1 MDRSTIKKSL
11 LLEEISDREKRNIVI
26 VLNEVVEIKGK
37 KYLNIVGIDVF
48 TGRVIKIVDTN
59 GYQYGLHTFS
69 EKFSTLDKESVIKA
83 TFKICKS
90 EIYGNLFRIT
100 SEFIFLGY
108 SNINKLYKKYKILY
122 KTDNINFSTC
132 FQDIFQF
139 SELYKEKQ
147 YFFITKFKGTKIQF
161 YKGKNN
167 NTKYQLKMDTI
178 FVDIIDN
185 SIALSK
191 VQNLYFKGFAIISIV
206 CLSNGSKIVKAHRL
220 VGNYLTEKNYIE
232 NEEKIKISLSKK
244 DARKELKDAR
254 KKLKDEMDYFY
265 KYEFKQFEEE
275 AYAEEEAMYMIKEKL
290 DSRSDEYDFYS
301 EF

>member
-1 MDRSTIKKSL
+1 MDKSTIKKSL
-11 LLEEISDREKRNIVI
+11 NKRLLFEEISDREKRNIVI

-59 GYQYGLHTFS
+59 GSQYGLHTFN
-69 EKFSTLDKESVIKA
+69 EKFSALDKESVIKA

-90 EIYGNLFRIT
+90 EIYGNLLRIN
-100 SEFIFLGY
+100 SEFICLGY
-108 SNINKLYKKYKILY
+108 SNINKLYKKYNILY
-122 KTDNINFSTC
+122 KTDNISFSTC
-132 FQDIFQF
+132 FEDIFQF
-139 SELYKEKQ
+139 SELHKEKQ
-147 YFFITKFKGTKIQF
+147 CFFITKFKGTKIQF

-191 VQNLYFKGFAIISIV
+191 VENLYFKGFAIISIV

-220 VGNYLTEKNYIE
+220 IGNYLTEKKYIE
-232 NEEKIKISLSKK
+232 IEEKNKISLLEK
-244 DARKELKDAR
+244 DER
-254 KKLKDEMDYFY
+254 KKLEDEMDYFY
-265 KYEFKQFEEE
+265 KYKFKQFEEE
-275 AYAEEEAMYMIKEKL
+275 AYAEEEVIYMIKEKFN
-290 DSRSDEYDFYS
+290 SRSDEYDFYS

>member
-1 MDRSTIKKSL
+1 MDRSTSKESLNKRL
-11 LLEEISDREKRNIVI
+11 LLEEISDREKRSIVI
-26 VLNEVVEIKGK
+26 VLNEVVKIKGK

-59 GYQYGLHTFS
+59 GYQYGLHTFN
-69 EKFSTLDKESVIKA
+69 EKFSALDKESVIKA

-90 EIYGNLFRIT
+90 EIYGNLLRIT

-122 KTDNINFSTC
+122 KTDNINFLTC

-139 SELYKEKQ
+139 SGFHEEKQ
-147 YFFITKFKGTKIQF
+147 YFFITNFKGTKIQF

-191 VQNLYFKGFAIISIV
+191 VENLYFKGLAIISIV

-220 VGNYLTEKNYIE
+220 IGDYLTEEEYIE
-232 NEEKIKISLSKK
+232 IGEKIKISLL
-244 DARKELKDAR
+244 EKDAR

-265 KYEFKQFEEE
+265 KYEIKQFEEE
-275 AYAEEEAMYMIKEKL
+275 SYAEEEAMYMIKEKV
-290 DSRSDEYDFYS
+290 DSRIDEYDFYS